1 MRHALPTK
9 SRTIAV
15 FAVVALLLTAAIRGD
30 DKKPEKASA
39 ADPAVMEGLQ
49 EVQDIVGQWEGLGA
63 TTDKSKNWEEKT
75 AVAWKFNKNGKVSL
89 YWTFQDQKGKDKGR
103 LFEEGML
110 TFDPAKKVYR
120 FKAYKAGDT
129 DENSVV
135 EFEGKRTKSGLLF
148 DRINKGKNKD
158 ELDRLDLKV
167 LNEGDRLVFSVQKKI
182 GTSKVY
188 KSFAQIGMTRQ
199 GTSVANREANGP
211 KCIVT
216 GGAGTMTV
224 SHNGETYYVCCTG
237 CRDAFLA
244 EPEKFIAKAK
254 ARKS

>member
-1 MRHALPTK
+1 MRQALPTK
-9 SRTIAV
+9 SRTFAV
-15 FAVVALLLTAAIRGD
+15 FAVVALLFTANIRGD
-30 DKKPEKASA
+30 DDKKAEKPGAG
-39 ADPAVMEGLQ
+39 DPAVMEGLQ

-75 AVAWKFNKNGKVSL
+75 DVAWKFNKNGKVSL

-110 TFDPAKKVYR
+110 TYDPTKKIYR
-120 FKAYKAGDT
+120 FKAYKAGDA
-129 DENSVV
+129 ESVV
-135 EFEGKRTKSGLLF
+135 EFEGKRTKSGLQL
-148 DRINKGKNKD
+148 DRINKAKAKD
-158 ELDRLDLKV
+158 DLDRLDLKV
-167 LNEGDRLVFSVQKKI
+167 LNDGDRLVFSIQKKI

-224 SHNGETYYVCCTG
+224 SYNGQTYYVCCTG